1 MWNSKKDKSE
11 TPPATQIATLTQE
24 EYKPGSFP
32 LKISVTVQVICR
44 SGLNPCEKA
53 KHCIFMFYAFSCLK
67 QIYMFFVHTIG
78 IVLFPMDD
86 WLL

>member
-1 MWNSKKDKSE
+1 MRNSKKDKSE

-44 SGLNPCEKA
+44 SGLNP
-53 KHCIFMFYAFSCLK
+53 
-67 QIYMFFVHTIG
+67 
-78 IVLFPMDD
+78 
-86 WLL
+86 